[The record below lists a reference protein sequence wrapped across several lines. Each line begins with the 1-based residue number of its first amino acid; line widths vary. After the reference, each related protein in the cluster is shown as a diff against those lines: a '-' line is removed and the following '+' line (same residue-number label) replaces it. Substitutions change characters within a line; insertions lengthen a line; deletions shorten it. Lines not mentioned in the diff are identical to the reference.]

1 MQRPNR
7 ATTESNQVAKR
18 SNRVTKLYQG
28 LVFASLCAST
38 VAWAETRSEPQAVVV
53 AIEAGAPMQGLG
65 SRIDQGRAVVQI
77 NGVVISYA
85 KLDRAVA
92 NYIQQRQLDPAQ
104 TAQDSPAYKGI
115 RQSLL
120 NEFIG
125 QELFWQE
132 ARKSNKIST
141 EQQVE
146 QALSATSERFPDKD
160 GFIASLNASGFTKA
174 SFTQDLIQRLSVQRL
189 INDEIVSK
197 VKVADQEV
205 KTIYAANTERF
216 KRPEQFHVR
225 HILISPANDGGEE
238 ARVQARE
245 TLDEIHSEIQAG
257 GDFIQLAKQYSQGP
271 SAAKGGDLGF
281 VTRGQL
287 VPAFE
292 AAALALTEGQVSG
305 PVKTPYGYHLIKLEQ
320 QRPAE
325 ALPEQEALGMIKQR
339 LRALKVD
346 AAIKARM
353 LELWAAGRVEL
364 MGPV

>member
-1 MQRPNR
+1 M
-7 ATTESNQVAKR
+7 AI
-18 SNRVTKLYQG
+18 
-28 LVFASLCAST
+28 
-38 VAWAETRSEPQAVVV
+38 AE
-53 AIEAGAPMQGLG
+53 GAPVQELG
-65 SRIDQGRAVVQI
+65 SSIDQGRAVVQI

-104 TAQDSPAYKGI
+104 TAKDSPVYKGI

-125 QELFWQE
+125 QELLWQE
-132 ARKSNKIST
+132 AMKSNKIST

-146 QALSATSERFPDKD
+146 QALNATSERFPDKD
-160 GFIASLNASGFTKA
+160 SFVANLNANGFTEA

-205 KTIYAANTERF
+205 KTFYAANTERF
-216 KRPEQFHVR
+216 KRPEQFHIR

-238 ARVQARE
+238 ARAQARA
-245 TLDEIHSEIQAG
+245 TLANIHAEIQAG
-257 GDFIQLAKQYSQGP
+257 GDFAELAKQHSQDP
-271 SAAKGGDLGF
+271 AAAKGGDLGF
-281 VTRGQL
+281 VSRGQL

-305 PVKTPYGYHLIKLEQ
+305 PVETPYGYHLIKLEQ

-325 ALPEQEALGMIKQR
+325 ALPEQEALSMIEQR

-353 LELWAAGRVEL
+353 LDLWTAGRVEL